1 MPVGRYISNGPLLF
15 LHSSNLQKKLKHM
28 WQKQHIRCAL
38 CYSSIAYRSMKAGK
52 TEGIYE
58 QFDYM
63 VVELQVGQT
72 ANPLKEIRRK
82 RPPTVT
88 QLPSKVNL

>member
-1 MPVGRYISNGPLLF
+1 
-15 LHSSNLQKKLKHM
+15 
-28 WQKQHIRCAL
+28 
-38 CYSSIAYRSMKAGK
+38 MKAGK

-88 QLPSKVNL
+88 QLPSKVYL

>member
-1 MPVGRYISNGPLLF
+1 
-15 LHSSNLQKKLKHM
+15 
-28 WQKQHIRCAL
+28 
-38 CYSSIAYRSMKAGK
+38 
-52 TEGIYE
+52 
-58 QFDYM
+58 M

-88 QLPSKVNL
+88 QLPSKANL